1 MPIWNS
7 FATAGVRDFWENGCS
22 LSCRRSSSMSCML
35 AFMTADN
42 YQAVGEVNA
51 ALAALIGE

>member
-1 MPIWNS
+1 
-7 FATAGVRDFWENGCS
+7 
-22 LSCRRSSSMSCML
+22 ML

>member
-1 MPIWNS
+1 
-7 FATAGVRDFWENGCS
+7 
-22 LSCRRSSSMSCML
+22 MSCML

-42 YQAVGEVNA
+42 YQAVGELNA